1 MHLYTPQVT
10 WRVTSITSPNLVL
23 WKGRTPAVPSLDSP
37 APSPVLGMEANSPSG
52 GL

>member
-23 WKGRTPAVPSLDSP
+23 WKGGTLAVPSPDST
-37 APSPVLGMEANSPSG
+37 APSPILGMEANSPSG
-52 GL
+52 DL